1 MLHDK
6 IETDIEHGNKQSPLD
21 ASSNRY
27 WPGSIAWH
35 WFHLCLRANQRVPGK
50 PQWNR
55 LEMRE
60 LVEICHYLAVKV
72 KLSEALSLSVMDSL
86 CHAKRFVTVFLRRT
100 WKNVVLD
107 ICNCHVYFDMRTAC
121 WSQEVKSLQFAGSMK
136 TTVAFGGSHVDSFAW
151 PVSAGSRSILTSWHH
166 DFGIWSPSDFDFFQY
181 SAWRPPCRDSRPT
194 QKGPTPMKRRHPG
207 LPRQFFKQIVPN
219 LEWLW

>member
-1 MLHDK
+1 
-6 IETDIEHGNKQSPLD
+6 
-21 ASSNRY
+21 
-27 WPGSIAWH
+27 
-35 WFHLCLRANQRVPGK
+35 
-50 PQWNR
+50 
-55 LEMRE
+55 MRE

-136 TTVAFGGSHVDSFAW
+136 TTVALV
-151 PVSAGSRSILTSWHH
+151 VV
-166 DFGIWSPSDFDFFQY
+166 
-181 SAWRPPCRDSRPT
+181 
-194 QKGPTPMKRRHPG
+194 M
-207 LPRQFFKQIVPN
+207 
-219 LEWLW
+219 